1 MSSLCPGTLFSFP
14 GFNKKSTPVPPQTT
28 SEELSKRYRRQPF
41 NGRPWPHGSPVAGVY
56 DVEFSSTKMILFNN
70 KRRQSKLRGNNDP
83 KKEESLSPDPNR
95 HYRAS
100 SPVSRELHQNCY
112 NSMSP
117 HYYQPKTIPWINYTE
132 RPPPTYEGY

>member
-83 KKEESLSPDPNR
+83 KKEESFIFTCIKRAPSELLQLYVSPLLPAQDYPMDQ
-95 HYRAS
+95 
-100 SPVSRELHQNCY
+100 LH
-112 NSMSP
+112 
-117 HYYQPKTIPWINYTE
+117 
-132 RPPPTYEGY
+132 